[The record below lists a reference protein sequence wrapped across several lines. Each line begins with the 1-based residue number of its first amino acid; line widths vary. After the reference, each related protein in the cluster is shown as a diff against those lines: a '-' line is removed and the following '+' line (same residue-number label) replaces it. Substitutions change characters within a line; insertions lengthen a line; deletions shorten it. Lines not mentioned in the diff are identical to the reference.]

1 VFPYEQSRTEDYH
14 WIVCDGPVDAV
25 WIENMNTLLDD
36 NKILCLANSERIKLT
51 PYIRIIFEVQ
61 DLAQASPA
69 TVSRCGTVY
78 IDPDGI
84 KWFPYVRS
92 WLSKLDVSLPEG
104 SHAYIE
110 NLFGTYLESGF
121 VFVKKNCDCAIHQ
134 VGVHCYGLNPGN
146 ALLLR
151 RQLYCW

>member
-1 VFPYEQSRTEDYH
+1 VFLYKQSRTEDYH

-36 NKILCLANSERIKLT
+36 NKILCLANSERMKLT

-61 DLAQASPA
+61 DLAQASPS
-69 TVSRCGTVY
+69 TVSRCGMVY

-110 NLFGTYLESGF
+110 NLFSTYLESAF
-121 VFVKKNCDCAIHQ
+121 AFVKKNCDCAIHQ
-134 VGVHCYGLNPGN
+134 VCVH
-146 ALLLR
+146 
-151 RQLYCW
+151 YCG